1 MINFRF
7 SALGLV
13 TLSSSAYLACLFY
26 QPAPAA
32 ADPLDK
38 SIESSAEAKNET
50 KKQSRREP
58 AKDSSAD
65 NKMTA
70 HPTLPGSEINRHD
83 PLAIYREAGIDKEQE
98 TKIRQL
104 AKDFEEGQRVRLA
117 LIGNLLKD
125 MRNLQMQPDPN
136 EKIVL
141 AKQDEINKVQ
151 AEMGTERTKLVLKI
165 RNVLDFEQKQRLI
178 QNMKPTAHT
187 PSQ

>member
-1 MINFRF
+1 M
-7 SALGLV
+7 
-13 TLSSSAYLACLFY
+13 
-26 QPAPAA
+26 
-32 ADPLDK
+32 
-38 SIESSAEAKNET
+38 
-50 KKQSRREP
+50 
-58 AKDSSAD
+58 
-65 NKMTA
+65 
-70 HPTLPGSEINRHD
+70 
-83 PLAIYREAGIDKEQE
+83 
-98 TKIRQL
+98 
-104 AKDFEEGQRVRLA
+104 RLA